1 VGAEELAT
9 TQRTGRPSSRGA
21 GDMEGQQQSSGRRA
35 RRRRG
40 KGVLLTIEPSELVNK
55 IPLGP
60 NAGVLRV
67 EMVFKPDAFL
77 WRPTPEMIKMGDAVH
92 GTIAWPLDKLKLPQP
107 QSPAE
112 SNRKSNQV
120 SL

>member
-1 VGAEELAT
+1 MKFVYILCIIQAIAASLEKVQICDYWKIEEELIA
-9 TQRTGRPSSRGA
+9 
-21 GDMEGQQQSSGRRA
+21 E
-35 RRRRG
+35 
-40 KGVLLTIEPSELVNK
+40 GVLLTTEPSELVNK

-60 NAGVLRV
+60 NARVLRV
-67 EMVFKPDAFL
+67 EMVFKPNAFL

>member
-1 VGAEELAT
+1 
-9 TQRTGRPSSRGA
+9 
-21 GDMEGQQQSSGRRA
+21 M
-35 RRRRG
+35 
-40 KGVLLTIEPSELVNK
+40 
-55 IPLGP
+55 
-60 NAGVLRV
+60 